1 MLWRFSLTDGHTHTH
16 TVTSKYLKIM
26 FAALRVSSK
35 FSKRPPTDSQP
46 EPGMPSS
53 HAMNL
58 FFLSLFYTKHLE
70 LDSRMSMFVM
80 CSAFMLSVLRVLRG
94 HHTVA
99 QVVAGVLFGSFVF
112 VSFDFA
118 IRWLELARFIDDR
131 ILYILDMQSRR
142 IIFILLSIIL
152 IYLFNLVNSRWKRS
166 FVKKTKIDGS
176 DKNT

>member
-99 QVVAGVLFGSFVF
+99 QVVAGALFGSFVF
-112 VSFDFA
+112 VSFDFT
-118 IRWLELARFIDDR
+118 IRWLELVRFVDDN
-131 ILYILDMQSRR
+131 LYILDMQSRR